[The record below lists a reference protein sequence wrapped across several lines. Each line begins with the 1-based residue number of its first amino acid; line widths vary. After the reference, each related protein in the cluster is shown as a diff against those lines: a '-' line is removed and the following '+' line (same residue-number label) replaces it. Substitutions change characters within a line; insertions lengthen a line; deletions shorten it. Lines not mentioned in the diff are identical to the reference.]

1 MFFRLF
7 EDILVQMF
15 DSVRQGQNKTPA
27 FCDTLEGVAFWPCLT
42 QSLNIEY
49 LLFGHMEPKC
59 IFFGIPEKTNALVQ
73 SVGTEMDWFNRWPLF
88 YTRHL
93 TRNGHIPTLKRHS
106 QPCCCLE
113 SGFGVVYMTA
123 IQVIFNSEGQKFI
136 QCKPK

>member
-1 MFFRLF
+1 MPPSLKIVLTTYRLLKMRMWSVKKIEDWMMTGPKMFFRLF
-7 EDILVQMF
+7 KDILVQMF

-59 IFFGIPEKTNALVQ
+59 IFFWIPEKTNALVQ

-93 TRNGHIPTLKRHS
+93 TWNGHIPTLKR
-106 QPCCCLE
+106 LD
-113 SGFGVVYMTA
+113 
-123 IQVIFNSEGQKFI
+123 
-136 QCKPK
+136 